1 MKKKRWWLAAAAAL
15 GILAVLL
22 GNMEE
27 DSVRETGLAA
37 ARIMAGEGMLRLVE
51 ESMEHPKIAL
61 TFDDGPSRKY
71 TPQLLE
77 GLKERGVHV
86 SFFLL
91 GKNID
96 GNEKLVKQIQE
107 EGHLIGNHTYNHV
120 QLNRLSDAKAR
131 EEIVKTSNQIYEI
144 TGIYP
149 QYLRPPFGSWKKDM
163 EICVEMFPVFWDI
176 DTLDWKSKN
185 VSSILNIVDTQVK
198 DGSIILMHDGYATSV
213 EAALKIVDDLQEKG
227 YEFVT
232 VDEFIVP

>member
-1 MKKKRWWLAAAAAL
+1 
-15 GILAVLL
+15 
-22 GNMEE
+22 
-27 DSVRETGLAA
+27 
-37 ARIMAGEGMLRLVE
+37 
-51 ESMEHPKIAL
+51 MEHPKIAL

-77 GLKERGVHV
+77 GLEGARG
-86 SFFLL
+86 SCLFFLL